1 MLEQMFEMKTAV
13 KLKLAN
19 NGFMLVRIS
28 FELSI
33 KELIQCNCSYSH
45 KNTTKF
51 VAFARFY
58 NSPPTVKSHWPKLL
72 HQISSDWL

>member
-33 KELIQCNCSYSH
+33 KELIQCNCSV
-45 KNTTKF
+45 TL
-51 VAFARFY
+51 
-58 NSPPTVKSHWPKLL
+58 SPPSVWSFLQLFTQEHNKVCCLC
-72 HQISSDWL
+72 